1 MTTNASLAPRST
13 TWRIRLFTLTA
24 CALLAAAASATSLDA
39 QERGAPRVGPLSSQV
54 TLAVVE
60 AWNAPTTQ
68 RERGRFTITASD
80 TVRRTLGVLQGP
92 VIVSGTV
99 LGDLVVI
106 NGDLRLDSTAVVQGS
121 IVVVGGT
128 VVGRS
133 QGRVDGE
140 LQVWRSALAYR
151 EVDGRLVADENET
164 FFSRYAEWRKRKSDA
179 FRDVLVSSAHTY
191 NRVEGLSILAGP
203 RLRLSRGAS
212 RATFEA
218 LGIFRTGDRLA
229 WERRNLGHQLLAE
242 FREGTDARH
251 IAFGAQHVDEVAAV
265 ESWSLGDAETGL
277 TSLLFARDYRDY
289 YNRLGG
295 SAFVRAAG
303 ANGSQ
308 VQLSLG
314 REEWESREARDPLAL
329 FRSGREWRVNPGALE
344 GTATLFGVKGVIDTR
359 NDPLQP
365 RDGWLLSA
373 EYERG
378 HVDITRAADTTVL
391 ALSVPEITYG
401 RLFVDARRYN
411 RVSPHSS
418 VNLRLVAGGLLHG
431 DALPA
436 QRKLSVSGVD
446 ALPGY
451 GFRSLEGNVDVGMC
465 NVRSQAEFAAAGRP
479 AGCDAMMLLQAEWKG
494 DFRIALFGA
503 NERTD
508 ARRWYADGLRADGTW
523 IIFANSGRG
532 WLVGDRDSNGD
543 NELTYPRGSAPLF
556 DGFRSDVGVGLDF
569 GILGV
574 YVAQPLQGDSNT
586 PRVFVRLGARF

>member
-1 MTTNASLAPRST
+1 MVRTKRAL
-13 TWRIRLFTLTA
+13 TLTA
-24 CALLAAAASATSLDA
+24 RAVLATVLAATLLPASLLSA

-54 TLAVVE
+54 TIAVVE

-68 RERGRFTITASD
+68 RQRGRFVVAEGDTI
-80 TVRRTLGVLQGP
+80 RRTLGVVDGP

-99 LGDLVVI
+99 LGDIVMI

-121 IVVVGGT
+121 IVVVGGS

-133 QGRVDGE
+133 RGRVDGE
-140 LQVWRSALAYR
+140 MQVWRSALAYR
-151 EVDGRLVADENET
+151 EVDGRMVADENET
-164 FFSRYAEWRKRKSDA
+164 FFSRYAEWRKRRNDA

-303 ANGSQ
+303 DHGSQ
-308 VQLSLG
+308 LQLSIG
-314 REEWESREARDPLAL
+314 REEWESREARNPLAL
-329 FRSGREWRVNPGALE
+329 FRGGRDWRVNPGALE

-378 HVDITRAADTTVL
+378 HVDITRAADTTLL

-451 GFRSLEGNVDVGMC
+451 GFRSLEGDVDVGMC
-465 NVRSQAEFAAAGRP
+465 NVRTEADFSAAGRP
-479 AGCDAMMLLQAEWKG
+479 AGCDAIMLLQAEWKG

-532 WLVGDRDSNGD
+532 WLVGDRDG
-543 NELTYPRGSAPLF
+543 ELTYPRGSAPVF
-556 DGFRSDVGVGLDF
+556 DGFRTDVGVGLDF